1 MKVSGEYVLDQLARL
16 ITTLNAIATVLLLWF
31 IVTQGWQ
38 LLQFIARSIS

>member
-16 ITTLNAIATVLLLWF
+16 ITTLNAIATLYLLWL

-38 LLQFIARSIS
+38 FLQFIARSIS